1 MTSGGINAAAVV
13 PVSAEM
19 EAFLD
24 CAVPEKFS
32 SSSNNHEDSASSY
45 ADDFT
50 EEDSSEATSATTISN
65 VSSND
70 HGDTSTTTTTQ
81 EEQDK
86 SWLSSLWDLMV
97 SLYVPFLIQLIFGAS
112 FYIVRTLLLGYVL
125 QYTVQFF
132 VVAEHWTVQWLG
144 GASGTNSVAGG
155 AGAASGKHHNSTTPL
170 PVLIGLAVLTM
181 VALIVHPDGYT
192 WIILRKIRC
201 VAFAGRRF
209 LA

>member
-70 HGDTSTTTTTQ
+70 HGDTSTTTTQ
-81 EEQDK
+81 EQEDK

-201 VAFAGRRF
+201 VAFAGRRI